1 MCHLILLLP
10 LIALPIFWLW
20 PLSLAVYAL
29 TLLISGSTYYY
40 AMAAMRRDI
49 TAGRES
55 LAQASGKVV
64 SRDRAKISVRVQGE
78 LWGARSD
85 EDLSPGDPIEVIRV
99 SGLTLQVRRRERG
112 QFRALPP
119 LDRHGTNHEAN
130 QAAVADA
137 GRSDAPLDRHYAI
150 VILLPCCRGTHQLC
164 SSTADMAGCRVFLG
178 RRGRVY
184 HKGGPRRRRP
194 ADIPSAKREA

>member
-20 PLSLAVYAL
+20 PLSLALPVYAL

-64 SRDRAKISVRVQGE
+64 STDGAKISVRVQGE
-78 LWGARSD
+78 LWGACSD
-85 EDLSPGDPIEVIRV
+85 DDLSPGDPIEVIRV

-119 LDRHGTNHEAN
+119 LDRHGTIHWPNKP
-130 QAAVADA
+130 
-137 GRSDAPLDRHYAI
+137 RSQTRDGLT
-150 VILLPCCRGTHQLC
+150 LP
-164 SSTADMAGCRVFLG
+164 
-178 RRGRVY
+178 
-184 HKGGPRRRRP
+184 
-194 ADIPSAKREA
+194 